1 MALQPIER
9 GCKRRNDRFWV
20 NMMTQGGNGSYNE
33 RFWDQ
38 IDHRLKRIED
48 AIDNLAKEHGS
59 RHERLT
65 ERVNKLE
72 TNNAQQVGGWKV
84 VTIMGSV
91 AGAIG
96 GLAVKWFG

>member
-1 MALQPIER
+1 MMA
-9 GCKRRNDRFWV
+9 
-20 NMMTQGGNGSYNE
+20 QGGNGTYGE

-48 AIDNLAKEHGS
+48 AIDNLAKEHGT
-59 RHERLT
+59 RHEKLAD
-65 ERVNKLE
+65 RVNKLE
-72 TNNAQQVGGWKV
+72 TTGAQQVGGLKV
-84 VTIMGSV
+84 ITVLGSV

>member
-1 MALQPIER
+1 
-9 GCKRRNDRFWV
+9 
-20 NMMTQGGNGSYNE
+20 MTQGGNGAYGE

-38 IDHRLKRIED
+38 IDHRLRRIED

-59 RHERLT
+59 RHEKLA
-65 ERVNKLE
+65 EKVNHLE
-72 TNNAQQVGGWKV
+72 QSNAQQVGGWKV
-84 VTIMGSV
+84 IAIFGSI